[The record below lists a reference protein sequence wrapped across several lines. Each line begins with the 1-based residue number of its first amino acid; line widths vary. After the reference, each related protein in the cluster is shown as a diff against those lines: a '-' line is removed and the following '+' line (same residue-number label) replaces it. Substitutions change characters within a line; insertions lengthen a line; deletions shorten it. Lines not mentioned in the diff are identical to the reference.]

1 MEKKLGTPIEK
12 WSDTDMMAVVTEA
25 PIDDKA
31 RELDPFTIGNV
42 RRGLEDQIEQNDNQ
56 LDGIVNNVRTE
67 EVRYEPQ
74 GVIDNNANGI
84 PDDEEEKELKESLS
98 PEKKISLLDQLREFK
113 AEAAIK
119 EHKPHDHMPY
129 QMER

>member
-12 WSDTDMMAVVTEA
+12 WSDTDMPTAVTEA

-31 RELDPFTIGNV
+31 KELDPFTIGNV

-84 PDDEEEKELKESLS
+84 PDEDEVKEPAESIA

-119 EHKPHDHMPY
+119 EHKPHEYMPY
-129 QMER
+129 QLER

>member
-84 PDDEEEKELKESLS
+84 PDDEEEKELKDAITID
-98 PEKKISLLDQLREFK
+98 KKVSLLDQLREFK

-119 EHKPHDHMPY
+119 EHKPHEHMSY
-129 QMER
+129 QLER

>member
-12 WSDTDMMAVVTEA
+12 WSDIDMPTAVTEA
-25 PIDDKA
+25 PIDDKG

-84 PDDEEEKELKESLS
+84 PDEDEVKEPAESIA

-119 EHKPHDHMPY
+119 EHKPYEYIPY
-129 QMER
+129 QLER